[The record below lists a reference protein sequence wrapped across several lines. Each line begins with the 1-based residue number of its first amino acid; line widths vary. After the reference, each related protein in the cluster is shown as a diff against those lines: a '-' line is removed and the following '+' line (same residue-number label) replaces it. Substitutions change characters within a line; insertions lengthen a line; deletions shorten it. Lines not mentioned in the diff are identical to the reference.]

1 MNSNQQL
8 DIKDS
13 TNNKD
18 QPNETIVSNEVASV
32 TKESFN
38 NSQEVA
44 VDYSTFQ
51 LNSTTTCSDI
61 KCSGASKPDL
71 HDYGV
76 SGVSGEKCSAPLS
89 SAQNGTTETILNGQP
104 SLTQPKKA
112 TVSSSSTSTMKKSK
126 SNRNAEEV
134 ALFTELKD
142 LFSNFFG

>member
-13 TNNKD
+13 TNKKD
-18 QPNETIVSNEVASV
+18 PPYETIVSNEVASV
-32 TKESFN
+32 MKESFN
-38 NSQEVA
+38 N
-44 VDYSTFQ
+44 
-51 LNSTTTCSDI
+51 
-61 KCSGASKPDL
+61 SGASKPDL

-76 SGVSGEKCSAPLS
+76 SGAPGEKYSALLS